1 MLACLSVAQAAP
13 QVKAYHGRTVVP
25 EGTEVIIFFEASNT
39 VSGDS
44 MVIGVG
50 KGGDGHSQA
59 KLSHNQITLSDDQP
73 TAQVTVSVDNQS
85 GAQTGNLSFNITLT
99 LDSYTGNPPNSL
111 PSVELIIPPND
122 LEVILTGASTFEQQG
137 TGPGVAL
144 NLEIE
149 NLESEKSFI
158 VSSPGSPVVDVPLQS
173 IVTIDGQEPFMFTA
187 ALKNG
192 VLINDDL
199 KP

>member
-50 KGGDGHSQA
+50 KGGAGHSQA
-59 KLSHNQITLSDDQP
+59 KLSHTQITFDHDDNEL

-85 GAQTGNLSFNITLT
+85 GVQTDNLI
-99 LDSYTGNPPNSL
+99 
-111 PSVELIIPPND
+111 
-122 LEVILTGASTFEQQG
+122 QHH
-137 TGPGVAL
+137 
-144 NLEIE
+144 
-149 NLESEKSFI
+149 
-158 VSSPGSPVVDVPLQS
+158 
-173 IVTIDGQEPFMFTA
+173 IDT
-187 ALKNG
+187 
-192 VLINDDL
+192 
-199 KP
+199 